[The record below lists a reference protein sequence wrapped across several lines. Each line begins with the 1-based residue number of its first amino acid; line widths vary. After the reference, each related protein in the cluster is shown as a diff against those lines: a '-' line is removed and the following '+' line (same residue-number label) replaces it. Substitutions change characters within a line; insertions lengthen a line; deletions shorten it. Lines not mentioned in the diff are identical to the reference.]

1 MKGEEVSISN
11 NDIIEAVRHEADLHA
26 AVEEN
31 LKRLVA
37 LGRGAGITGAELARA
52 SGLSKAAVA
61 EIAVASGRLAGQ
73 SLDLDEVQAVLG
85 WVKNVALVA
94 GGVVGYR
101 EYRTYG
107 AYICQN
113 RRFFNPDIT
122 RFGFYAGQEVKP
134 EIPRILDAADDVV
147 FAQESAD
154 RFRSEG
160 REELARIVE
169 RVIADGARNATDPHR
184 VYALSAR
191 DDQEQTLHLAA
202 PIRHITTGP
211 GTGFVQK
218 QRYVSEEALKKEPK
232 TTRELL
238 ELDGG

>member
-1 MKGEEVSISN
+1 MRLSN
-11 NDIIEAVRHEADLHA
+11 DDIIDMVRREADLQL
-26 AVEEN
+26 AVGEN

-37 LGRGAGITGAELARA
+37 LGRGAGISGAELARA
-52 SGLSKAAVA
+52 SGLSKTAVA
-61 EIAVASGRLAGQ
+61 EISVASDRLAGQ
-73 SLDLDEVQAVLG
+73 ELELAEVEVVLG

-94 GGVVGYR
+94 AGGVGYR

-113 RRFFNPDIT
+113 HRFFNPDID
-122 RFGFYAGQEVKP
+122 RFGFYSSQEVKP
-134 EIPRILDAADDVV
+134 EFPKILDVADDVV
-147 FAQESAD
+147 FTQETAD
-154 RFRSEG
+154 YFRSEG
-160 REELARIVE
+160 RESLAQIVE

-184 VYALSAR
+184 VYALSGR
-191 DDQEQTLHLAA
+191 DDEAQTLRLEA
-202 PIRHITTGP
+202 PIRHTTTGP

-218 QRYVSEEALKKEPK
+218 HRYVSEQALREEPK